1 MVYNIKKNEFEFL
14 FHLFSELRGYDS
26 AADPSFYPWFRVID
40 KADKSLYW
48 YTGSSAA
55 GEVFRES
62 GTVVMSN
69 GQLQRGRPSAAST
82 GAQVEHHGENRPL
95 GRPLPSP
102 DADTLNPDRGPG
114 VEYEAATR

>member
-1 MVYNIKKNEFEFL
+1 
-14 FHLFSELRGYDS
+14 
-26 AADPSFYPWFRVID
+26 
-40 KADKSLYW
+40 
-48 YTGSSAA
+48 
-55 GEVFRES
+55 
-62 GTVVMSN
+62 MSN